1 MNALEPHIESALVAI
16 IRAAAREEI
25 LPRFRNLT
33 KAQISTKSGPGDLV
47 TEADIGAER
56 VMTAAIQALLPD
68 ALVVGEEAIA
78 GDPPLRD
85 EIGGADLCVILDPV
99 DGTWNFAHGL
109 AMFGVILA
117 VTRRGQPVFG
127 VIYDPLLDDW
137 LVTRTGFCGMAT
149 PDRIAPVTVSE
160 ERRIERMTGFVPFGL
175 FKRDLRGRVL
185 EQLPPFSRVTSLRC
199 AAHEYR
205 LLAQGAAQFAL
216 SGPVHN
222 PWDHA
227 AGALAVQAAGGVVR
241 FVDGQPYEAGRRRG
255 VILAA
260 NRADVWDDIAARFA
274 FLRDV

>member
-1 MNALEPHIESALVAI
+1 MTLLSATTESALIQI
-16 IRAAAREEI
+16 IRAAARTEI

-47 TEADIGAER
+47 TEADIAAER
-56 VMTAAIQALLPD
+56 QMTAAIRALMPD
-68 ALVVGEEAIA
+68 ALIVGEEAIA
-78 GDPPLRD
+78 ADPPLRD
-85 EIGGADLCVILDPV
+85 AIGAAPLCVILDPV
-99 DGTWNFAHGL
+99 DGTWNFANGL

-117 VTRRGQPVFG
+117 VTRAGQPVFG

-137 LVTRTGFCGMAT
+137 LITRPGMAAMMGAGE
-149 PDRIAPVTVSE
+149 PRPVTVSDQTN
-160 ERRIERMTGFVPFGL
+160 IARMTGYVPVGL

-205 LLAQGAAQFAL
+205 LLAQGSAEFAL

-241 FVDGQPYEAGRRRG
+241 FIDGSPYEAGRRRG

-260 NRADVWDDIAARFA
+260 NTQAVWDDIAARFA
-274 FLRDV
+274 FLKDV

>member
-1 MNALEPHIESALVAI
+1 MTPLDPATESALIAI
-16 IRAAAREEI
+16 VRAAARDEI

-33 KAQISTKSGPGDLV
+33 KAQVSTKSGPGDLV
-47 TEADIGAER
+47 TEADTAAER
-56 VMTAAIQALLPD
+56 AMTTAIQALMPD

-78 GDPPLRD
+78 ADPPLRD
-85 EIGGADLCVILDPV
+85 AIGGADLCVILDPV

-117 VTRRGQPVFG
+117 VTRRGVPVFG

-137 LVTRTGFCGMAT
+137 LVTRPGSCEMAGRGD
-149 PDRIAPVTVSE
+149 PRAVRVSDE
-160 ERRIERMTGFVPFGL
+160 TRIERMTGYVPVGL
-175 FKRDLRGRVL
+175 FKRPLRGAVL
-185 EQLPPFSRVTSLRC
+185 EQFPPFSRVTSLRC

-205 LLAQGAAQFAL
+205 LLAQGAAEFAL

-241 FVDGQPYEAGRRRG
+241 FIDGAPYEAGRRRG

-260 NRADVWDDIAARFA
+260 NTQAVWDDIAARFA
-274 FLRDV
+274 FLKEV